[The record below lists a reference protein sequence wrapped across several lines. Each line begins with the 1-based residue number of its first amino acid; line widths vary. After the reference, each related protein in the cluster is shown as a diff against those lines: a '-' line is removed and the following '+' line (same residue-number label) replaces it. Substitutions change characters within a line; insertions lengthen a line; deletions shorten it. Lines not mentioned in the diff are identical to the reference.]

1 MQKKDCYLLGTI
13 TKAIGYKGELNLFL
27 DTDEPETYKN
37 LESIFVEQNGLL
49 VPFFL
54 KKAELQ
60 RGQHLRILI
69 EDFDQP
75 ERLIGRQ
82 VFLPL
87 STLPKL
93 EGDKFY
99 YHEII
104 DFSVTAGGKQIGKV
118 KEVRDTT
125 AQVLVVVQTPEEKE
139 ILIPL
144 IDEWLGKVN
153 RSEKSISFNLPEGFL
168 EVFE

>member
-1 MQKKDCYLLGTI
+1 MQKQDCYLLGTI

-27 DTDEPETYKN
+27 DTDEPETYQN
-37 LESIFVEQNGLL
+37 LESIFVEQHGLL

-54 KKAELQ
+54 KKAELH
-60 RGQHLRILI
+60 RGNHLRILI
-69 EDFDQP
+69 EDCPDP
-75 ERLIGRQ
+75 ERMIGKQ

-87 STLPKL
+87 STLPAL
-93 EGDKFY
+93 EGNKFY

-104 DFSVTAGGKQIGKV
+104 GFDVIADGKKIGTV

-125 AQVLVVVQTPEEKE
+125 AQDLLVVQTNDGKE

-144 IDEWLGKVN
+144 IDEWLQEVN
-153 RSEKSISFNLPEGFL
+153 RAEKSISFNLPEGFL
-168 EVFE
+168 SIFE

>member
-27 DTDEPETYKN
+27 DTDEPEIYQN

-60 RGQHLRILI
+60 RTQHLRILI
-69 EDFDQP
+69 EDFNEP

-93 EGDKFY
+93 EGNKFY
-99 YHEII
+99 YHEIV
-104 DFSVTAGGKQIGKV
+104 DFTVITNSKEVGKV
-118 KEVRDTT
+118 KEIRDTA
-125 AQVLVVVQTPEEKE
+125 AQVLVVVQTPEQRE

-144 IDEWLGKVN
+144 IDEWLLEVN
-153 RSEKSISFNLPEGFL
+153 RTEKSISFELPEGFL

>member
-69 EDFDQP
+69 EDLDQS

-87 STLPKL
+87 STLPRL

-104 DFSVTAGGKQIGKV
+104 DFTVKVNDKPIGKI
-118 KEVRDTT
+118 KEIRDTS
-125 AQVLVVVQTPEEKE
+125 AQVLVVVFTVEGKE

-144 IDEWLGKVN
+144 IDEWLSEVN
-153 RSEKSISFNLPEGFL
+153 RTEKSISFNLPEGFL
-168 EVFE
+168 EVFD